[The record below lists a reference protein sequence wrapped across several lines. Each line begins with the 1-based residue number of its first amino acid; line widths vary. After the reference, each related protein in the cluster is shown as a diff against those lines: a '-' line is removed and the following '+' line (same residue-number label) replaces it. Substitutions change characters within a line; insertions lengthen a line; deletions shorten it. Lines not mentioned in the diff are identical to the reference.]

1 MDEESG
7 MTDIQELADLLHA
20 SSPELDRT
28 LDCPGEAGAPCWLD
42 VSSQDR
48 FVVVEWKPALGF
60 GVSLVGTESDPRVG
74 LFEGPDEVLRD
85 VQSTRDRVLALL
97 GLEGRWLPKRAAGF

>member
-7 MTDIQELADLLHA
+7 MTDLQELADLLHA
-20 SSPELDRT
+20 SSPKLALT
-28 LDCPGEAGAPCWLD
+28 LDCSDEPGAACWLD

-60 GVSLVGTESDPRVG
+60 GVSLVDTVSDPRAG
-74 LFEGPDEVLRD
+74 LFEGPDEVLQD
-85 VQSTRDRVLALL
+85 IHSTKDRVLELL
-97 GLEGRWLPKRAAGF
+97 GLEGRWERRRAAG